1 MLPLSKVFGY
11 TQAAFGYTPKG
22 TNSISKSSPSTQPL
36 HICETEYHR
45 NIAVELNNVASNLY
59 HHGEFSNAMDFYR
72 EAVNA
77 LMTISNDDHRTLQSF
92 SIEHKKRLA
101 HKIVDAK
108 ERLSHLNSFEHD
120 SELSRIQFVGGA
132 VCSMKAIKLQCP
144 TSDDNAVVLH
154 NMALIHSK
162 LGSFGLAERLFA
174 NAASLIKRRSYVLQL
189 KVYLSS
195 SNNLGWIFQRQMKV
209 DEAMRVYVLCLS
221 QLNLDDVC
229 EQESRAIV
237 ASMLYN
243 MGMLE
248 VMKGSHDKAID
259 VLNNAC
265 ILFKDSIG
273 DNHPDIASILY
284 NIGKVQVEL
293 GMLTTA
299 SSSFLESLQI
309 RRYVFGNDHH
319 SVTGPLTQLGKLHM
333 FLGEY
338 SPALNVFEEK
348 VRVEA
353 ASLGDSHLDL
363 ASTYSNIGEIHYIEG
378 DAIGAI
384 IAYKKALKIIKK
396 SNEPNN
402 NANISTASMLVTMGK
417 IYQEIGNSKFSA
429 KYFSDARS
437 ILCQLQQFMSPDV
450 ELLSGLIDF
459 HLAHPAA
466 AAAA

>member
-1 MLPLSKVFGY
+1 
-11 TQAAFGYTPKG
+11 
-22 TNSISKSSPSTQPL
+22 
-36 HICETEYHR
+36 
-45 NIAVELNNVASNLY
+45 
-59 HHGEFSNAMDFYR
+59 
-72 EAVNA
+72 
-77 LMTISNDDHRTLQSF
+77 
-92 SIEHKKRLA
+92 
-101 HKIVDAK
+101 
-108 ERLSHLNSFEHD
+108 
-120 SELSRIQFVGGA
+120 
-132 VCSMKAIKLQCP
+132 
-144 TSDDNAVVLH
+144 
-154 NMALIHSK
+154 
-162 LGSFGLAERLFA
+162 
-174 NAASLIKRRSYVLQL
+174 
-189 KVYLSS
+189 
-195 SNNLGWIFQRQMKV
+195 MKV

-284 NIGKVQVEL
+284 NLGKVQVEL

-363 ASTYSNIGEIHYIEG
+363 ASTYSSIGEIHYIEG

-384 IAYKKALKIIKK
+384 IAYNKALKIIKK

-417 IYQEIGNSKFSA
+417 IYQEIGNAKFSA
-429 KYFSDARS
+429 KFFSDARS